1 MVNKKTHAEGALKW
15 TTYEHDHVPKD
26 ANWFWLVGSGTIFL
40 VLTAILLQNFLFGV
54 LSVVAAVSVILV
66 GTKNPRR
73 VTFSLEVKGIKV
85 GREFFPYDEINTFW
99 IHYDPPHKKEL
110 VINPQKKLGRN
121 IKIPLGDTDP
131 NEARDFLKKVLKE
144 ERQEEPLT
152 EIVANWLGF

>member
-1 MVNKKTHAEGALKW
+1 M
-15 TTYEHDHVPKD
+15 
-26 ANWFWLVGSGTIFL
+26 
-40 VLTAILLQNFLFGV
+40 
-54 LSVVAAVSVILV
+54 VAAVSVILV